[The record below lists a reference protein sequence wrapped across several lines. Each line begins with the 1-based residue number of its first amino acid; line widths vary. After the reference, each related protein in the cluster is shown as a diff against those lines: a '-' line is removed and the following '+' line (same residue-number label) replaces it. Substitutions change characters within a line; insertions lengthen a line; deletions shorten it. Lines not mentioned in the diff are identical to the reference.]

1 MKIKKICIVG
11 YGSHVENTIIPSLNI
26 HTKNIKII
34 TKKQIDDFE
43 TFSNIRSAL
52 KKLTKDYIFFNST
65 PPKFHYSI
73 SRLILS
79 SGFNVIVEK
88 PLCLKVNQLE
98 KLYNIAKKKNLFVFE
113 NMMYFY
119 SKQFQIL
126 KNLLKKRSDIKK
138 IDMKFSIP
146 DFARNSFRIEKS
158 LDSSILYDMGC
169 YPFSLISY
177 FGFDSN
183 NYKVLYKTK
192 KKKINFLE
200 ILFTS
205 KKIKFKITLTIYKA
219 YKNYVKV
226 TFKDKAIYYFHHF
239 FYGKKIKKTNYLHQ
253 PNKKIIIQKI
263 NEENLFKN
271 IFNYSNQKLF
281 KLSRKQFSV
290 IRNYLIILNSIK
302 KKLNYSSY

>member
-34 TKKQIDDFE
+34 TKKQINGFE
-43 TFSNIRSAL
+43 TFSNIQSAL

-98 KLYNIAKKKNLFVFE
+98 KLYNIAKKKELFIFE

-119 SKQFQIL
+119 SKQFKIL
-126 KNLLKKRSDIKK
+126 KNFLKNNNMKE

-146 DFARNSFRIEKS
+146 DFANNSFRVEKS

-169 YPFSLISY
+169 YPFSLVSY
-177 FGFDSN
+177 FGFESN
-183 NYKVLYKTK
+183 NYKVLHRTK
-192 KKKINFLE
+192 NKKINFIE
-200 ILFTS
+200 VLFTS
-205 KKIKFKITLTIYKA
+205 KKIKFKITLAIYKA
-219 YKNYVKV
+219 YENYVKV
-226 TFKDKAIYYFHHF
+226 TFKDDAIYYFNHF

-263 NEENLFKN
+263 NEENLFKS
-271 IFNYSNQKLF
+271 IFNYSNQKLL
-281 KLSRKQFSV
+281 KLSRSQFFV
-290 IRNYLIILNSIK
+290 IKNYLMSLSKIK
-302 KKLNYSSY
+302 KHIKL